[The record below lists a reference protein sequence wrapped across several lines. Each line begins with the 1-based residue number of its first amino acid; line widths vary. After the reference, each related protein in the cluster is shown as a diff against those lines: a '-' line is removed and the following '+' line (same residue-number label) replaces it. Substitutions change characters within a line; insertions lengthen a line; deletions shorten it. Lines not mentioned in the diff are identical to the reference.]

1 MSAVMEKPRGHPVTE
16 VSRHYEKGSGAPA
29 GLCRVP
35 VGIIGSIREDSD
47 GSRHEQLYDHRIEDD
62 DGSELAV
69 HRSAGDRQG
78 AAESADQGSVD
89 LRGMRDRRDAGS

>member
-47 GSRHEQLYDHRIEDD
+47 SSWHEQLYDHRVEDD
-62 DGSELAV
+62 DGSDLAV

-89 LRGMRDRRDAGS
+89 LRGVRHRGDAGS

>member
-1 MSAVMEKPRGHPVTE
+1 MEIWVSAVMEKLQGHPVTE

-29 GLCRVP
+29 GLCRVS

-47 GSRHEQLYDHRIEDD
+47 GSRHEQLHDHRIEDD

-69 HRSAGDRQG
+69 HRSAGDRQ
-78 AAESADQGSVD
+78 
-89 LRGMRDRRDAGS
+89 